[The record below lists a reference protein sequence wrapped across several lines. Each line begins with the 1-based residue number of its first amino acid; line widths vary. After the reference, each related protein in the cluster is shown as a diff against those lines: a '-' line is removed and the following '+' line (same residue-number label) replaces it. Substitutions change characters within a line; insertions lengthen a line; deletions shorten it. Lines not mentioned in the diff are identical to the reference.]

1 MIRIFLNIFFT
12 FLLLVF
18 ASPVYSEDIS
28 SNIIENYI
36 LKISSK
42 FSKTYCNTVKF
53 GISNDG
59 ALKFSIGE
67 TNKEFFNNKLNKF
80 IDFEL
85 LNKNILQ
92 SLKNNCQIFDF
103 PEYELEKL
111 AFKN

>member
-18 ASPVYSEDIS
+18 TSPVYSEDIS

-67 TNKEFFNNKLNKF
+67 TNKEFLNNKLNKL
-80 IDFEL
+80 IDHQT
-85 LNKNILQ
+85 LNRNILL
-92 SLKNNCQIFDF
+92 SLKNTCKIDDF
-103 PEYELEKL
+103 PVNELEKL
-111 AFKN
+111 TFKQ